1 MNDTKALS
9 ALRDSVK
16 PFLETI
22 RNSCKEYSQ
31 TIAVAESVTSGC
43 LQLLLSTAEGA
54 SEFFQGGITVYNSA
68 QKAIHLH
75 VDPLVAECCN
85 GVDEQLTVLLANNVC
100 RMFRSSIGIGITGYA
115 TKVPQEG
122 ITELYAYL
130 AIVRNGTLL
139 HKNKITPISE
149 GIEAQW
155 EYAAVAVEALSK
167 TCVK

>member
-1 MNDTKALS
+1 MNNTKQLS
-9 ALRDSVK
+9 ALQESVQ

-22 RNSCKEYSQ
+22 RNYCKENHQ

-43 LQLLLSTAEGA
+43 LQLVLSTAEAA

-75 VDPLVAECCN
+75 IDPLTAENCN
-85 GVDEQLTVLLANNVC
+85 GVDEQLTAQLAINVC
-100 RMFRSSIGIGITGYA
+100 TMFRAHIGVAITGYA
-115 TKVPQEG
+115 TKAPDMG

-130 AIVRNGTLL
+130 AIVRNGEVL

-155 EYAAVAVEALSK
+155 EYAAVAVEALSGVCK
-167 TCVK
+167 